1 MLSAFLIAGPVVTV
15 LLAAASLRLESFVVA
30 LLCSYVAL
38 LAEVAALTGGLS
50 LLRGVTQT
58 GLALGVALFLVSSAV
73 IWQRRGRPGLP
84 VGHLPGV
91 VRRALSDPIV
101 LAFVV
106 VVSLAL
112 AYELLLVLAMPANN
126 WDSLTYHLARVA
138 FWAQHGGIYWVP
150 NAPTDR
156 INVAQPV
163 AEQQILYLFVAV
175 GRGALFALP
184 QFAAQLA
191 IVAST
196 YLTARRLG
204 YELRSAACAA
214 LVFCTFS
221 LVALEATTAQNDLVA
236 ASLPAIAAALLIGR
250 SRQELVLAGLAVAL
264 GLGVKATTALVLPVL
279 VLLALRRGRRAA
291 ALFCASAIVFF
302 AAFSM
307 WSFVVNLAR
316 TGHLLGKGP
325 AELTHSTPTIQG
337 ALAMA
342 TAIFYRLADLTGF
355 HDELIWVLL
364 AVGLNASIG
373 VAFLTWLKRRPL
385 SLARIGAIGAPFA
398 APALTLGFA
407 AVVRAFT
414 GLVQLPV
421 NQGAAFLGQNF
432 LFAPAASFTWAIN
445 RASQEDIAGFGP
457 IGGLMLVAVSA
468 GALVAVAVRRADA
481 RYAALGLALPL
492 FLLGL
497 GATSA
502 SYNAFLAR
510 FVIVP
515 AALTVPLAAALFRHA
530 AVGAAVLV
538 VSTVAVTFVL
548 VHDVQKPLNSPYG
561 HPWQLAQG
569 DAARLTFEPSAGD
582 AVFDLDAEVPSYT
595 PIGAVL
601 GSDEPS
607 YLLFGAS
614 HSRPVGF
621 LPRQPEA
628 AFRAALRAHD
638 SFVVIGGVGG
648 VADAFSAHGWVVKDL
663 VDPYWRLAIDCSV
676 PSVRGQSYFHCPS
689 T

>member
-1 MLSAFLIAGPVVTV
+1 MTV
-15 LLAAASLRLESFVVA
+15 LLVAASLRPESFVEA
-30 LLCSYVAL
+30 LLSSYVIL
-38 LAEVAALTGGLS
+38 LAEVTALTGGLS
-50 LLRGVTQT
+50 LVREVTRT
-58 GLALGVALFLVSSAV
+58 GLALGVAFFLVLSAA

-91 VRRALSDPIV
+91 VRRALWDPIV
-101 LAFVV
+101 LAFVL

-112 AYELLLVLAMPANN
+112 AYELVLVVAMPANN

-138 FWAQHGGIYWVP
+138 LWAQHGGIYWVQ

-163 AEQQILYLFVAV
+163 AEQQILYLFFAV
-175 GRGALFALP
+175 GRGALYALP

-204 YELRSAACAA
+204 YELRSSACAA

-236 ASLPAIAAALLIGR
+236 ASLPAIAAAFLLGR
-250 SRQELVLAGLAVAL
+250 SRQELMLAGLAVAL

-291 ALFCASAIVFF
+291 ALFSASAIACF
-302 AAFSM
+302 AAFSL

-325 AELTHSTPTIQG
+325 AELTHATPTIPG

-364 AVGLNASIG
+364 AVGLNASIA
-373 VAFLTWLKRRPL
+373 VAFVTWLKRRPL
-385 SLARIGAIGAPFA
+385 SLARIAAIGVPFA

-407 AVVRAFT
+407 ALVRAFT

-421 NQGAAFLGQNF
+421 NQGVAFLGQDF
-432 LFAPAASFTWAIN
+432 LFAPSAGFSWGIN
-445 RASQEDIAGFGP
+445 RVSQEDIAGFGP
-457 IGGLMLVAVSA
+457 IGGLMLIAVSA
-468 GALVAVAVRRADA
+468 GALLTVAVRRADA

-497 GATSA
+497 GASSA
-502 SYNAFLAR
+502 SYNPFLAR

-530 AVGAAVLV
+530 LAGAAVLV
-538 VSTVAVTFVL
+538 VSALTVGLVL
-548 VHDVQKPLNSPYG
+548 VHDAQKPLNSAYG

-582 AVFDLDAEVPSYT
+582 AVFGLDAEVPSYT
-595 PIGAVL
+595 PVGAVL

-614 HSRPVGF
+614 HSRPVEF
-621 LPRQPEA
+621 LPRQPREA
-628 AFRAALRAHD
+628 VGAALRAHV
-638 SFVVIGGVGG
+638 SFVVIGGVSG
-648 VADAFSAHGWVVKDL
+648 VAGAFSAHGWVLKDL
-663 VDPYWRLAIDCSV
+663 VDPYWQLAIDCSV
-676 PSVRGQSYFHCPS
+676 PSVRRQPYYHCPS
-689 T
+689 A